1 VPTRRWL
8 ARGCRGAEQTTEAW
22 GERESALK
30 PQLVVGRLGEESQG
44 RQPESGNQTFRDEKG
59 APGKRGHSGSADL
72 SRRGSPKGFGSTGG
86 LPGSHRG
93 ARARVLPS
101 GYSQGQ
107 ILKYPRPEPGWS
119 SPQSPL
125 HLPILPSSPF
135 KRTRPALNL
144 FGTEVRHG
152 SRSPEYELYCG

>member
-8 ARGCRGAEQTTEAW
+8 AWGCRGAEQTTEAW

-44 RQPESGNQTFRDEKG
+44 RQPESGNPTFRDEKG

-72 SRRGSPKGFGSTGG
+72 SRRGSPKGFGSTGD

-101 GYSQGQ
+101 DYGQGQ
-107 ILKYPRPEPGWS
+107 ILIYSQGLS
-119 SPQSPL
+119 QVGAGSPQKPL

-135 KRTRPALNL
+135 KGTRPAPNL
-144 FGTEVRHG
+144 LGQNFWQT
-152 SRSPEYELYCG
+152 L